1 MDVIS
6 ISIILFINNISQI
19 CCIILKFD
27 LNVKNQKKMSL
38 VPTTKTLYELI
49 YDPNT
54 GKFIDVSPF
63 KKYDRSTNHLEYYCP
78 CKVNSGF
85 SIWSGWDHHVK
96 LKTHI
101 EYRENYKFFNKPL
114 LDCRQIIID
123 QKREN
128 HKLENKYKGLKLKYK
143 TKDNDI
149 RTLEGEK
156 IELKNN
162 IKSISEELKMMK
174 EKYESLKKDMEEINN
189 SVISD
194 SDDEYM
200 TDENID

>member
-1 MDVIS
+1 
-6 ISIILFINNISQI
+6 
-19 CCIILKFD
+19 
-27 LNVKNQKKMSL
+27 MSL

-54 GKFIDVSPF
+54 DKFIDISPF
-63 KKYDRSTNHLEYYCP
+63 NKYDRSTNHLEYYCP

-85 SIWSGWDHHVK
+85 SIWSGWDHHIK

-101 EYRENYKFFNKPL
+101 EYKEKYKFFNKPL
-114 LDCRQIIID
+114 LDYKQIVID

-149 RTLEGEK
+149 RTLEEEK
-156 IELKNN
+156 VGLENN
-162 IKSISEELKMMK
+162 IKSISEELKVMT
-174 EKYESLKKDMEEINN
+174 EKCNSLEKNIEDINN

-194 SDDEYM
+194 S
-200 TDENID
+200 